1 MFLVVG
7 LGNPGKEYE
16 GTRHNVGFEL
26 VDLLAQRL
34 NAPRYKNEL
43 KAETAKTRIADEEVM
58 LVKPQTYMNLS
69 GDSVQSLAHYY
80 KVLPARIVV
89 AHDELDFEP
98 GVVRLKI
105 GGGHGGNNGLRS
117 IIANLGADFVRIRI
131 GIGKPPSADRGADW
145 VLSRFDKKSRAL
157 IDEALV
163 RGIEAIE
170 AVMVQGAAKA
180 MNEVN
185 RAR

>member
-1 MFLVVG
+1 MYLVVG

-43 KAETAKTRIADEEVM
+43 KAETAKARIAGEEVM

-80 KVLPARIVV
+80 KVPLAQIVV

-98 GVVRLKI
+98 GIVRMKI

-145 VLSRFDKKSRAL
+145 VLSRFDKKSRPL

-170 AVMVQGAAKA
+170 STMVLGAAKA
-180 MNEVN
+180 MNDVN
-185 RAR
+185 RKS